1 VSNAP
6 ALGSDC
12 RSVRSN
18 APGTFRS
25 ARTEGR
31 ASSGRLAAAALG
43 AGLTAAALIAD
54 AAPET
59 SAASEHV
66 NYSVGYAF
74 GEHLANLRQQGIA
87 PESDAILR
95 GFLDALAGAEPAVGR
110 EAMHDALDALRE
122 TGGDS
127 SSDQAAAGKA
137 PLPPART
144 RGYKDDFARLNA
156 QRPGVVTLPSGVQY
170 EVLEQGS
177 GRTPSPGDQI
187 AVSYEAT
194 LSNGVGF
201 DSAGEDEPFRMRMD
215 EIAIPGLK
223 EALLLMQE
231 GDKWRVVIPPNL
243 GFGRSPNN
251 VLRKRDLIYEIK
263 LVAVEPV
270 EQQATPAPEPAA
282 STPETAGDASPP
294 EAATSR

>member
-1 VSNAP
+1 MSNAP

-25 ARTEGR
+25 ARTEAR
-31 ASSGRLAAAALG
+31 ALSGRFAAAALG
-43 AGLTAAALIAD
+43 AGLTAVALIAD
-54 AAPET
+54 AAPEAT
-59 SAASEHV
+59 AGEHV
-66 NYSVGYAF
+66 NYSVGYAL
-74 GEHLANLRQQGIA
+74 GEHIAGLRQQRIA
-87 PESDAILR
+87 AESDTILR
-95 GFLDALAGAEPAVGR
+95 GFLDALAGAQPAVAREEMRKLLAGLEAAVANSSGR
-110 EAMHDALDALRE
+110 E
-122 TGGDS
+122 
-127 SSDQAAAGKA
+127 QAVAGQA
-137 PLPPART
+137 SPPPART
-144 RGYKDDFARLNA
+144 LGYKDDFARLNA

-177 GRTPSPGDQI
+177 GRTPGPSDQI

-201 DSAGEDEPFRMRMD
+201 DSSGEEGPFRMRMD
-215 EIAIPGLK
+215 EIAVPGLK

-231 GDKWRVVIPPNL
+231 GDKWRVVIPPGL
-243 GFGRSPNN
+243 GFGTSPNN
-251 VLRKRDLIYEIK
+251 LLRKRDLIYEIK
-263 LVAVEPV
+263 LVSVEPA

-282 STPETAGDASPP
+282 STPGTAGDASAP